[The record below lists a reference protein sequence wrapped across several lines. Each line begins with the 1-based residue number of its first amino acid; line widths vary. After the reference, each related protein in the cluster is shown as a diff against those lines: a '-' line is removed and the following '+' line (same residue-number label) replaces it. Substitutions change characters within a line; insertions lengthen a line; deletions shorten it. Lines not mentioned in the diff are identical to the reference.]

1 MSFAPKFPPFIGACS
16 LQRHFADIQRET
28 FFSKCFS
35 REKSEKHLGNWRN
48 ILEWN
53 SFFCFAVDEE
63 NYIERESAQQQRK
76 GKIRTRRIKLKL
88 CFLSELLC
96 LLFKLRLIFKPAI
109 LLNSFIFNCAFRKN
123 RFLVCSSWITS
134 DPYPHYIQ
142 VTTNILT
149 NKLILRFGY
158 HFLTCFVVCSGKF

>member
-1 MSFAPKFPPFIGACS
+1 MCEFRAKIPAFYRRLQLAAP
-16 LQRHFADIQRET
+16 LRRHSTRSVFLEV
-28 FFSKCFS
+28 FFSWKKWKTS
-35 REKSEKHLGNWRN
+35 WK
-48 ILEWN
+48 LEWN
-53 SFFCFAVDEE
+53 SFFCFTVDEE

-134 DPYPHYIQ
+134 YPYPHYIQ